1 MKSIFNIRVSH
12 KCYEMPFLLDYRHYR
27 KKKMKKRSK
36 PMMSCPTDGCYGWG
50 NTNGHHL
57 WHYSQHSCPL
67 SDGNVMTVRIGNK
80 NKLNHKKPIQLSLDS
95 PQIPE
100 SVDSQE
106 VWHYFL
112 IMKGEGSAE
121 VKVFRNKDLNNDQKI
136 EENNQKQY
144 QNNQKQ
150 LIISGQLIDQKVLES
165 QISQEMPQNIDS
177 QLDEELVDKVFRVCE
192 EMPLIEEP
200 VIDKEVIEEVVF
212 DNKKMIYISFDK

>member
-1 MKSIFNIRVSH
+1 MKR
-12 KCYEMPFLLDYRHYR
+12 
-27 KKKMKKRSK
+27 RSK

-50 NTNGHHL
+50 NTNGQHL

-80 NKLNHKKPIQLSLDS
+80 DKLNHKKPIKLSLDS

-100 SVDSQE
+100 SVGTQD

-121 VKVFRNKDLNNDQKI
+121 VKVFRNNDQNI
-136 EENNQKQY
+136 EENNEKQT
-144 QNNQKQ
+144 
-150 LIISGQLIDQKVLES
+150 LISGQLIDQNVLES
-165 QISQEMPQNIDS
+165 EVSQEMPQLN
-177 QLDEELVDKVFRVCE
+177 EEVVDKVFRVCDE
-192 EMPLIEEP
+192 VLEVPPIKEP

-212 DNKKMIYISFDK
+212 DDKKMIYISFDK

>member
-1 MKSIFNIRVSH
+1 V
-12 KCYEMPFLLDYRHYR
+12 
-27 KKKMKKRSK
+27 
-36 PMMSCPTDGCYGWG
+36 MSCPTDGCYGWG

-80 NKLNHKKPIQLSLDS
+80 DKLNHKKPIKLSLDS

-100 SVDSQE
+100 SVGTQD

-121 VKVFRNKDLNNDQKI
+121 VKVFRNNDQNI
-136 EENNQKQY
+136 EENNEKQT
-144 QNNQKQ
+144 
-150 LIISGQLIDQKVLES
+150 LISGQLIDQNVLES
-165 QISQEMPQNIDS
+165 EVSQEMPQLN
-177 QLDEELVDKVFRVCE
+177 EEVVDKVFRVCDE
-192 EMPLIEEP
+192 VLEVPPIKEP

-212 DNKKMIYISFDK
+212 DDKKMIYISFDK